1 MRDAVLWLVAGQGG
15 CLPPSDLRGKSS
27 ATQFTLAKDIF
38 EQMKGRA
45 HG

>member
-1 MRDAVLWLVAGQGG
+1 MRDAVLWLSAGQGG

-27 ATQFTLAKDIF
+27 PPQFTLAEDIF
-38 EQMKGRA
+38 EQMKGQA

>member
-27 ATQFTLAKDIF
+27 PPKDIF